1 MAFKEGDAGIVS
13 GWISYEFIN
22 VKYNLSMDEIRYI
35 IKESDMD
42 VAKIRGQNF
51 VLQSDFETNFSSI
64 LADKKKKRRAKI
76 NSQKQKT
83 QMLKNAI
90 NEFQKSILENK
101 PNSDSLKDVVKYS
114 SMPLEVRESLLKIF
128 GPSDPLPPP

>member
-101 PNSDSLKDVVKYS
+101 PNSDSLKDVVKFS

>member
-1 MAFKEGDAGIVS
+1 MAFKEGDGGIVS

-90 NEFQKSILENK
+90 NEFQKSILENN
-101 PNSDSLKDVVKYS
+101 PNSDSLKDVVKLS
-114 SMPLEVRESLLKIF
+114 SLPLEVRESLLKIF
-128 GPSDPLPPP
+128 GPPDSFPPP